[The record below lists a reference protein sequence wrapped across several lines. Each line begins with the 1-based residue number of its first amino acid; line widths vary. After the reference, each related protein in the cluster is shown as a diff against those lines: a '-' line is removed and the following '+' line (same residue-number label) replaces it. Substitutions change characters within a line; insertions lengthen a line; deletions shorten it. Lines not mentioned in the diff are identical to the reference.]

1 MDSLEQIV
9 ETLTQAPRFDDQI
22 IAVTGASQGIGRA
35 LSELLA
41 ARGAT
46 LILIASH
53 EERLNQVYDGIVETG
68 GQTPLIVPVD
78 FRSLTSAGAHE
89 LSDYLSETFG
99 RLDGLVHMAGILGGR
114 EPMQTH
120 RPTQWEDTLQINLTA
135 AFHLTQALLP
145 LLNRAENGRLVF
157 ATSSVGYRVEA
168 YWGAYAVSKAGLEM
182 FAGILAKELENTE
195 TTRVVTINPGGTR
208 TQMRAQAKP
217 AEDPSTLPS
226 SDQVA
231 EVFSFALTPEAH
243 AFHGQRINARDVM
256 AALGTWPESD
266 SAR

>member
-1 MDSLEQIV
+1 MDSVKQIV
-9 ETLTQAPRFDDQI
+9 ETLSQAPRFDDQI

-35 LSELLA
+35 LALLLA

-46 LILIASH
+46 IVLIASH
-53 EERLNQVYDGIVETG
+53 EERLNQVYDEIVEAG

-78 FRSLTSAGAHE
+78 FKGLTSAGAHE
-89 LSDYLSETFG
+89 LADYLSDTFD

-114 EPMQTH
+114 EPIQTH
-120 RPTQWEDTLQINLTA
+120 RPSQWEDTLQINLTA
-135 AFHLTQALLP
+135 VFHLTQALLP
-145 LLNRAENGRLVF
+145 LLNRAESGRVVF

-217 AEDPSTLPS
+217 AENPNTLPS
-226 SDQVA
+226 PDQVA
-231 EVFSFALTPEAH
+231 EVFSFGLTPQADS
-243 AFHGQRINARDVM
+243 FHGQRINARDVM
-256 AALGTWPESD
+256 AALGTWPASD
-266 SAR
+266 STR